1 MSIPRDH
8 DTAASS
14 HIQGSPNIMTKRQR
28 KSSRIGDGSEVSK
41 ENETPGKA
49 HNETLSPS
57 KRFAEARR
65 RQEHSNSAAARFMR
79 TLPFDLDDFQL
90 QAMDALESGSNVLV
104 AAPTG
109 AGKTVIADFAVF
121 LAQERNVKAFYTT
134 PIKALSNQKYHDLV
148 TVFGESRVGLLT
160 GDTSINSEADIV
172 VMTTEVLRNML
183 YEQSSTLHAL
193 RYVVL
198 DEVHFLADRYRGPVW
213 EEVIIH
219 LPQSVRIIGLSA
231 TVSNVEDFSSWIE
244 SVRGDTKLVV
254 SERRPV
260 PLEQHIMVQASDSD
274 EPELYD
280 LYRRKASKQQTLKLN
295 PELVNRLEQLDH
307 RARRSHERADH
318 GRRQSRHPRVAGR
331 NEGTDRHVPR
341 RWAVVDELDYLG
353 MLPGIYF
360 IFSRNGCDQAVEQ
373 CLRAGL
379 ELTTDEESR
388 RIRSIVDDM
397 VEGQLSRDDLKTLH
411 FSNFRFALEEG
422 FASHH
427 AGMVALFRHIVERLF
442 EEGLIKV
449 VFATETLALGI
460 NMPARSVVVEKL
472 EKFDGTGHVALTP
485 GEFTQLT
492 GRAGRRG
499 IDTLGHAI
507 VVDHRGFVPSTA
519 ASLSS
524 KRVYPLHSSF
534 KPTFN
539 MAVNLLNTSDYES
552 SRITL
557 DHSFAQWEANES
569 AWQLESQMDTLKHA
583 LQGYEEAFTCEY
595 GDFKEFMTIRMQLAD
610 AQKGERREL
619 KHRPFSSEQER
630 SRAFS
635 RLDRRIAMLKKRERE
650 HPCRS
655 CPDLQAHLRWG
666 HRWARE
672 EREYERISN
681 RFESRTGSVARRFD
695 RICGILEELGYLTRT
710 VANASDRNGPTAG
723 EATSPAKAPTSDY
736 VLTSRGQLLR
746 RIYSDQDLVLSQIL
760 LSGILD
766 ELGPQELASVLSSM
780 VYESRRGEGG
790 APRSYP
796 GGPDGIVM
804 RSAESMNR
812 VWGQINTLCE
822 DNGLDASQE
831 LDFGMCDMMYAW
843 AGGEELS
850 TILKGSEMTG
860 GDFVRNAKRL
870 ADILSQIAQIGS
882 YLPESGDELAH
893 TAVIASD
900 LVNRGIVAYSGVD

>member
-1 MSIPRDH
+1 MSN
-8 DTAASS
+8 S
-14 HIQGSPNIMTKRQR
+14 HN
-28 KSSRIGDGSEVSK
+28 KSSS
-41 ENETPGKA
+41 NQPA
-49 HNETLSPS
+49 LSPS
-57 KRFAEARR
+57 QRYQASRV
-65 RQEHSNSAAARFMR
+65 RQAYSKSAASRFTQ
-79 TLPFDLDDFQL
+79 TLPFALDEFQT
-90 QAMDALESGSNVLV
+90 QAMSALEEGNNVLV

-148 TVFGESRVGLLT
+148 EVFGEQRVGLLT

-219 LPQSVRIIGLSA
+219 LPQTVRIIGLSA

-244 SVRGDTKLVV
+244 SVRGTTTLIV

-260 PLEQHIMVQASDSD
+260 PLEQHVIVQANDAD
-274 EPELYD
+274 EPELFD
-280 LYRRKASKQQTLKLN
+280 LYRDKASEHATLKLN
-295 PELVNRLEQLDH
+295 PELVNRLEQLNR
-307 RARRSHERADH
+307 RAGDQERSK
-318 GRRQSRHPRVAGR
+318 GRTRFSSRHPHAAAGHSTV
-331 NEGTDRHVPR
+331 NRHIPR
-341 RWAVVDELDYLG
+341 RWAVVDELDYLRL
-353 MLPGIYF
+353 LPGIYF

-373 CLRAGL
+373 CLNAGL
-379 ELTTDEESR
+379 ELTTDSEARKIR
-388 RIRSIVDDM
+388 RIVDEM
-397 VEGQLSRDDLKTLH
+397 VEGQLSHDDLKALH
-411 FSNFRFALEEG
+411 FSKFRFALEEG

-460 NMPARSVVVEKL
+460 NMPARCVVVEKL

-507 VVDHRGFVPSTA
+507 VVDHKGFVPSTA

-539 MAVNLLNTSDYES
+539 MAVNLLNTSDYAS

-569 AWQLESQMDTLKHA
+569 AWQLESQMDTLNKA
-583 LQGYEEAFTCEY
+583 LHGYEKAFACEY
-595 GDFKEFMTIRMQLAD
+595 GDFKEFMLLRMQLSD
-610 AQKGERREL
+610 AQKKERRDL
-619 KHRPFSSEQER
+619 KHQSFASQQER
-630 SRAFS
+630 SRAFK
-635 RLDRRIAMLKKRERE
+635 RLDARIDALRQQERS
-650 HPCRS
+650 HPCHS
-655 CPDLQAHLRWG
+655 CPDLQSHLKWG

-672 EREYERISN
+672 ERELERISS
-681 RFESRTGSVARRFD
+681 RFDSRTGSVARRFD
-695 RICGILEELGYLTRT
+695 RICGILEDLGYLSKQLQSQPGTS
-710 VANASDRNGPTAG
+710 AHSSSSDV
-723 EATSPAKAPTSDY
+723 DY
-736 VLTSRGQLLR
+736 QLSSRGQLLR
-746 RIYSDQDLVLSQIL
+746 RIYSEQDLILAQIL
-760 LSGILD
+760 LSGTLD
-766 ELGPQELASVLSSM
+766 VLDPQELAAVLSSM

-790 APRSYP
+790 TPRHYP
-796 GGPDGIVM
+796 GGPEGIVLQ
-804 RSAESMNR
+804 SAERMTAI
-812 VWGQINTLCE
+812 WGQINALCE
-822 DNGLDASQE
+822 DRGLEPSPP
-831 LDFGMCDMMYAW
+831 LDFGICDIIYAW

-850 TILKGSEMTG
+850 SILKDRDMTG

-870 ADILSQIAQIGS
+870 ADILSQIAQLGPYFS
-882 YLPESGDELAH
+882 DNHHDVAR
-893 TAVIASD
+893 TAVVAAD
-900 LVNRGIVAYSGVD
+900 LINRGIVAYSGVD